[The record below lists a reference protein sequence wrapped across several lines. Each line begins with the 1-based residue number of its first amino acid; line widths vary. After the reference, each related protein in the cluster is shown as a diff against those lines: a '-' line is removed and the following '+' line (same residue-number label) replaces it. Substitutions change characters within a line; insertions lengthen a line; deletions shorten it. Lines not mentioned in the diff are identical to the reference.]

1 MATIGLK
8 GLDPKK
14 KYEVDFYY
22 GYEKAKTEVLSGA
35 ELMSYNVTLESAPG
49 SLLMEYR
56 ERPPRH
62 YR

>member
-35 ELMSYNVTLESAPG
+35 ELMSYNVALESAPG

-56 ERPPRH
+56 EKLPRH

>member
-1 MATIGLK
+1 MARGDIFLTTKVWISNA
-8 GLDPKK
+8 
-14 KYEVDFYY
+14 
-22 GYEKAKTEVLSGA
+22 GYEKAKTEILSGA

-56 ERPPRH
+56 ERPARF